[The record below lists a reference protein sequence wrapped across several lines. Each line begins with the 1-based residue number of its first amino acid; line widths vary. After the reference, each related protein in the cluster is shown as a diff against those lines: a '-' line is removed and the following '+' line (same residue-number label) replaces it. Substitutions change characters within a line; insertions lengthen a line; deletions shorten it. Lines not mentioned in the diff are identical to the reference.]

1 MPMDLLLAMNPPFN
15 EINQLH
21 KLFAKF
27 FWENATRYK
36 NKNWVS
42 WGSIC
47 YPKEKRGLGFR
58 SLHNV
63 SKALFAKLCW
73 NFRKLICSLWS
84 GYMWYKYCKKLHETI
99 TTGGGALHV
108 LTKMLIIMEEVK
120 HNICWQINVENPSF
134 NLIIGQN
141 WDTSYIFR
149 GIWPW
154 TKM

>member
-1 MPMDLLLAMNPPFN
+1 MPMDLLSALNSLYSV
-15 EINQLH
+15 INQLH

-27 FWENATRYK
+27 FWGNATRSK

-73 NFRKLICSLWS
+73 NFRTLICCVWC
-84 GYMWYKYCKKLHETI
+84 GYMGYKYCKKLHPTI
-99 TTGGGALHV
+99 TTCGGALHV
-108 LTKMLIIMEEVK
+108 WRKMLIIREEVK
-120 HNICWQINVENPSF
+120 HNIWWQINVENSRF
-134 NLIIGQN
+134 LFDN
-141 WDTSYIFR
+141 WAKLGALLYFESDMDIE
-149 GIWPW
+149 
-154 TKM
+154 